1 MRFFLVYWSLF
12 LGYLDAGTGSMI
24 VQGVVAAIVTIPFL
38 LRNSIRRAVSR
49 VRRDRSDKG

>member
-1 MRFFLVYWSLF
+1 MRLFLVYWSLV

-24 VQGVVAAIVTIPFL
+24 VQGVVAALVTVPFL

>member
-1 MRFFLVYWSLF
+1 MRLFLIYWSLV

-24 VQGVVAAIVTIPFL
+24 VQGVVAALVTVPFL

>member
-1 MRFFLVYWSLF
+1 MRLFVVYWSLV

-24 VQGVVAAIVTIPFL
+24 VQGVVAALVTIPFL
-38 LRNSIRRAVSR
+38 LRNSIRRAASR

>member
-1 MRFFLVYWSLF
+1 MRLFLVYWSLV

-24 VQGVVAAIVTIPFL
+24 VQGVVAALVTVPFL

-49 VRRDRSDKG
+49 VRRDHTDKG

>member
-1 MRFFLVYWSLF
+1 MRLFLVYWSLF

-24 VQGVVAAIVTIPFL
+24 VQGVVAALVTIPFL

>member
-1 MRFFLVYWSLF
+1 MRLFLVYWSLF

-24 VQGVVAAIVTIPFL
+24 VQGVVAAIVTVPFL

>member
-1 MRFFLVYWSLF
+1 MRLFLIYWSLV

-24 VQGVVAAIVTIPFL
+24 VQGVVAALVTVPFL

-49 VRRDRSDKG
+49 VRRDRTDKG